1 MSRPATSLDLLAPE
15 VVADPH
21 GALGELRDRH
31 PVVWNERHRAWMV
44 LGHPELME
52 AFGDPLL
59 STERMSGFL
68 DRLPPGR
75 RDAVRA
81 GVELLDGWM
90 LFHEPPDHERLRAPL
105 RREFTPRAVTAM
117 AQWITEECDR
127 LLDGLGAG
135 PDEVDL
141 VEAFTHPLP
150 SAVIGRLVGVP
161 PGMESWL
168 AGWSERF
175 GVLVFGATRRAD
187 YDAVVRSASEEFHEV
202 VGALIERRAG
212 EPGEDLL
219 SKLLLT
225 EDRDG
230 GLTHVEILGACSLL
244 LFAGHDTTTSLLGS
258 AVTLLDDEPEL
269 RRALVDD
276 PELLDGAVE
285 ECLRLEGPPK
295 HMVRQVVADHERSG
309 AELRAGESVLMGILA
324 ADRDPRVFEQP
335 DRFDPNRSPNP
346 HLGFGFG
353 HHFCLGAALGRLEAR
368 IALAGLHR
376 RFPDLAVCGE
386 VTWKPTV
393 SDRSPERVPVRL
405 GRQRTN

>member
-1 MSRPATSLDLLAPE
+1 MDRPVTSLDLLTPP

-21 GALGELRDRH
+21 GPLAELRDQH
-31 PVVWNERHRAWMV
+31 PVWWNERHRAWMI
-44 LGHPELME
+44 LGHPELVD
-52 AFGDPLL
+52 AFGDDRLR
-59 STERMSGFL
+59 TDRMSGFL
-68 DRLPPGR
+68 ERLPPER
-75 RDAVRA
+75 REAVRA

-105 RREFTPRAVTAM
+105 RREFTPRAVSAM

-127 LLDGLGAG
+127 LLDALAAG
-135 PDEVDL
+135 EDRVDL

-161 PGMESWL
+161 AELSAWL

-175 GVLVFGATRRAD
+175 GVLVFGATRRPD
-187 YDAVVRSASEEFHEV
+187 YEEVVRSASEEFHQV
-202 VGALIERRAG
+202 VGDLLRSRAG

-219 SKLLLT
+219 SKLLRT
-225 EDRDG
+225 EDRDD

-258 AVTLLDDEPEL
+258 AVTLLDARPEL
-269 RRALVDD
+269 RAALAED
-276 PELLDGAVE
+276 PSAAEGVVE
-285 ECLRLEGPPK
+285 ECLRMEGPAK
-295 HMVRQVVADHERSG
+295 HMLRQVAVDHERAG

-324 ADRDPRVFEQP
+324 ADRDPRVFDQP
-335 DRFDPNRSPNP
+335 DRMDPTRSPNP

-368 IALAGLHR
+368 IALAGLYR
-376 RFPDLAVCGE
+376 RFPQLVVDGE

-393 SDRSPERVPVRL
+393 SDRSPARVPVRL
-405 GRQRTN
+405 G

>member
-1 MSRPATSLDLLAPE
+1 MTGPDMSRPTTSLDLLDPA

-21 GALGELRDRH
+21 RPLARLRDEH
-31 PVVWNERHRAWMV
+31 PIVWNERHRAWMI
-44 LGHPELME
+44 LGHPELVD
-52 AFGDPLL
+52 AFADPRL

-68 DRLPPGR
+68 DRLPPER

-105 RREFTPRAVTAM
+105 RREFTPRAVAAM
-117 AQWITEECDR
+117 EQWIAQECDR
-127 LLDGLGAG
+127 LLDTLEAG
-135 PDEVDL
+135 PNEVDL

-161 PGMESWL
+161 PAMESWL

-175 GVLVFGATRRAD
+175 GVLVFGATRRED

-202 VGALIERRAG
+202 IGDLLERRAG

-219 SKLLLT
+219 SKLLRT
-225 EDRDG
+225 EDRPD

-258 AVTLLDDEPEL
+258 AVTLLDGEAEL
-269 RRALVDD
+269 RSGLGDGAD
-276 PELLDGAVE
+276 LLDATVE
-285 ECLRLEGPPK
+285 ECLRLEGPAK
-295 HMVRQVVADHERSG
+295 HMVRQVAVDHERAG
-309 AELRAGESVLMGILA
+309 VGFRAGESVLMGILA
-324 ADRDPRVFEQP
+324 ADRDPRVFERP
-335 DRFDPNRSPNP
+335 DRLDPGRSPNP
-346 HLGFGFG
+346 HLAFGFG

-368 IALAGLHR
+368 LAVAGLYR
-376 RFPDLAVCGE
+376 RFPALRVTGE

-393 SDRSPERVPVRL
+393 SDRSPEQVPVRL
-405 GRQRTN
+405 R